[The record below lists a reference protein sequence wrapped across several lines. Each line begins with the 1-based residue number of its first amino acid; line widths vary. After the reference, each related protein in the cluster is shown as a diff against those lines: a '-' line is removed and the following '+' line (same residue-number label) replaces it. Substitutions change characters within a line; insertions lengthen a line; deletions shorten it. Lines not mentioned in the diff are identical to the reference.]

1 MWNSYAY
8 IQLYLGEHLN
18 ESPIR
23 LLSDFSTE
31 VTHNRS
37 LCTCNFPLG
46 DPIRFLQIPKDADIY
61 CPSRVIRTIGLYR
74 MFRS

>member
-18 ESPIR
+18 KSPIR
-23 LLSDFSTE
+23 LVSDFSAE

-37 LCTCNFPLG
+37 LRTCNFPLG
-46 DPIRFLQIPKDADIY
+46 DPIPFLQTPEDADIY
-61 CPSRVIRTIGLYR
+61 CPFRVIRTIGLYR
-74 MFRS
+74 MFCS